1 MRAYANVRRIF
12 VFIYVMTLISLFL
25 IPSLKYN
32 VSYVSIVL
40 LSLPLVILALIEGK
54 IYRKV
59 FAINIV
65 LLGITFLCTF
75 VFNYRGSIS
84 GVLNIVVSIY
94 LCVLPLLICQYLI
107 DINDKVLMKWISV
120 ATIAILIYMLIVTFM
135 ALAEDPKIA
144 RLLAYGTDDDSYI
157 NYYRSRNVGGFGF
170 CYCLCMLTPYLTSI
184 VNKVRKNEK
193 KLVII
198 ALVIL
203 LVFSVYS
210 QYTTFVFLS
219 VSAIFY
225 VILTQGKWSVKKA
238 AVLII
243 LLLILVY
250 FRPLMWFL
258 ANNMKFTSLAA
269 HFYDLY
275 YILEGEENFGRWSI
289 YKANIVLFLHN
300 PIFGADLTEHYN
312 NYLYTNAH
320 SLLFGRLSG
329 GGIVGFGCYTGF
341 IATAWYYLTKIKKMK
356 KLIPV
361 FLAYIILAFLN
372 PVTPEISVTAF
383 LLIPLIDYQLINK
396 EEQLY
401 V

>member
-1 MRAYANVRRIF
+1 MRAYTNIRRIF
-12 VFIYVMTLISLFL
+12 VFIYVMALISLVL
-25 IPSLKYN
+25 IPSLKYT

-40 LSLPLVILALIEGK
+40 FSAPLVILALVEGK

-59 FAINIV
+59 FAINMV

-75 VFNYRGSIS
+75 VFNYRGNIS
-84 GVLNIVVSIY
+84 GVLNVVVSTY
-94 LCVLPLLICQYLI
+94 LYILPLLICQYLI
-107 DINDKVLMKWISV
+107 DINDKVLIKWISV
-120 ATIAILIYMLIVTFM
+120 SVCAILLYMLIVTFS

-144 RLLAYGTDDDSYI
+144 RLLAYGTDDDPYI
-157 NYYRSRNVGGFGF
+157 NYYRMRNVGGFGF
-170 CYCLCMLTPYLTSI
+170 CYCLCMLPPYLTSI
-184 VNKVRKNEK
+184 INKVRKNEK
-193 KLVII
+193 KFVIA

-203 LVFSVYS
+203 LTFSVYS

-219 VSAIFY
+219 VGAIFY

-238 AVLII
+238 AVLMF
-243 LLLILVY
+243 LLAVLVY
-250 FRPLMWFL
+250 FKPLMWLL
-258 ANNMKFTSLAA
+258 ANNIKFTSLAT

-275 YILEGEENFGRWSI
+275 YILEGEEDSTRWSI

-312 NYLYTNAH
+312 NYLYTKAH

-329 GGIVGFGCYTGF
+329 GGVVGFGCYTGF
-341 IATAWYYLTKIKKMK
+341 IATAWYYLAKIKKMK

-361 FLAYIILAFLN
+361 LMAYIILAFIN
-372 PVTPEISVTAF
+372 PVTPEISVSAF
-383 LLIPLIDYQLINK
+383 LLIPLIEYQLINK